1 MSEQFGLAPSDIELL
16 RSVFERFPEVTQV
29 LVYGSRVKGNF
40 RASSDID
47 MTILDNVDW
56 TLFNRIE
63 TELDDLMLPY
73 QIDLSILSHIENDAL
88 IDHIQRVGKPIYQAT
103 FP

>member
-73 QIDLSILSHIENDAL
+73 QIDLSIFSHIENDAL

>member
-1 MSEQFGLAPSDIELL
+1 MSEQFGLASSDIELL

-73 QIDLSILSHIENDAL
+73 QIDLSIFSHIENDAL

>member
-1 MSEQFGLAPSDIELL
+1 MAPSDIELL

-40 RASSDID
+40 RSSSDID